1 MSIIPVILCGG
12 SGTRLWPLSRQLV
25 PKQFLAVAGDNTLL
39 QDTVIRLAGFDLAAP
54 ILVCHEEHRFSV
66 AGQLSILGLD
76 HQGIILEPVGRN
88 TAPAAA
94 IAALEALAL
103 AENPVLFVLPA
114 DHLISDSAALGQ
126 AVFKAAEGVKKG
138 HLALFGVVPSAPET
152 GYGYIRRGAELFTDL
167 YRVDEFIEKPDYET
181 ACQYLTSGDY
191 LWNSGMFMFS
201 AKDYL
206 KALQVHS
213 KDIYDRCHEA
223 YQTLVRKQEFA
234 QLSEETFA
242 KCPSDSIDYAVM
254 EHTAA
259 AVVVP
264 FDAGWNDVGSWSS
277 LWMIGDKDKHG
288 NVLRG
293 DVLIED
299 TRNTYVHAEH
309 RLVSTLGVDDLVIVD
324 TPDALLVSVR
334 EKVDRVKQVVARLRE
349 NDRPQSLTHRKVL
362 RPWGSYDSLETGPG
376 FQVKRLTVLP
386 RARLSLQKHR
396 HRAEHWVVVSGEAR
410 VTCGDQEF
418 TLQSRGS
425 TFIPAGTVHR
435 LENPGSEMLE
445 VIEVQTGS
453 YLGEDD
459 IERFEDDYNR
469 S

>member
-25 PKQFLAVAGDNTLL
+25 PKQFLSVAGDNTLL
-39 QDTVIRLAGFDLAAP
+39 QDTVIRLAGLDLAAP
-54 ILVCHEEHRFSV
+54 MLVCHEEHRFSV
-66 AGQLSILGLD
+66 AGQLSILDLD

-94 IAALEALAL
+94 IAALEALTL
-103 AENPVLFVLPA
+103 AEDPVLLVLPA
-114 DHLISDSAALGQ
+114 DHVVSDPVALGQ
-126 AVFKAAEGVKKG
+126 AVSKAAEGVKKG
-138 HLALFGVVPSAPET
+138 HLALFGVTPSAPET
-152 GYGYIRRGAELFTDL
+152 GYGYIRRGAELLTDL
-167 YRVDEFIEKPDYET
+167 YRVDEFVEKPDHDT
-181 ACQYLTSGDY
+181 ACQYLADGDY

-206 KALQVHS
+206 EALQAYS
-213 KDIYDRCHEA
+213 KSIYDSCHEA
-223 YQTLVRKQEFA
+223 YQTLVREQEFA
-234 QLSEETFA
+234 RLSEEAFSR
-242 KCPSDSIDYAVM
+242 CPSNSIDYAVM

-259 AVVVP
+259 AVVVSLN
-264 FDAGWNDVGSWSS
+264 AGWNDVGSWSS
-277 LWMIGDKDKHG
+277 LWAIGDKDEHG

-324 TPDALLVSVR
+324 TPDALLVSAR
-334 EKVDRVKQVVARLRE
+334 ENVERVKQVVARLKE
-349 NDRPQSLTHRKVL
+349 KDRPQYVTHRKVF
-362 RPWGSYDSLETGPG
+362 RPWGSYDSLENGPG
-376 FQVKRLTVLP
+376 FQVKRLTVSP
-386 RARLSLQKHR
+386 GARLSLQKHR
-396 HRAEHWVVVSGEAR
+396 HRSEHWVVVSGTAR

-418 TLQSRGS
+418 PLQPKES

-453 YLGEDD
+453 YFGEDD
-459 IERFEDDYNR
+459 IERFDDDFNR

>member
-25 PKQFLAVAGDNTLL
+25 PKQFLSVAGDNTLL
-39 QDTVIRLAGFDLAAP
+39 QDTVIRLAGLDLAAP
-54 ILVCHEEHRFSV
+54 MLVCHEEHRFTV
-66 AGQLSILGLD
+66 AGQLSNLDLD

-94 IAALEALAL
+94 IAAFEMLSR
-103 AENPVLFVLPA
+103 AEDPVLFVLPA
-114 DHLISDSAALGQ
+114 DHLILDPAALNQ
-126 AVFKAAEGVKKG
+126 AVSKAAEGVQKG
-138 HLALFGVVPSAPET
+138 YLALFGVVPSAPET
-152 GYGYIRRGAELFTDL
+152 GYGYIRRGADLFTNL
-167 YRVDEFIEKPDYET
+167 YRVDEFVEKPDHET
-181 ACQYLTSGDY
+181 ACQYLANGDY
-191 LWNSGMFMFS
+191 LWNSGMFMFN

-206 KALQVHS
+206 DALRTYS
-213 KDIYDRCHEA
+213 KDIYDICREA
-223 YQTLVRKQEFA
+223 YQTLVREQEFA
-234 QLSEETFA
+234 YLSEETFA
-242 KCPSDSIDYAVM
+242 RCPSNSIDYAVM

-264 FDAGWNDVGSWSS
+264 LDAGWSDVGSWSS
-277 LWMIGDKDKHG
+277 LWAIGDKDEHG

-299 TRNTYVHAEH
+299 TRNSYVHAEH
-309 RLVSTLGVDDLVIVD
+309 RLVSTLGLDDLVIVD
-324 TPDALLVSVR
+324 TPDALLVSAR
-334 EKVDRVKQVVARLRE
+334 EKVEEVKQVVTRLEE
-349 NDRPQSLTHRKVL
+349 NGRPQSLTHRKVF

-386 RARLSLQKHR
+386 GARLSLQKHR
-396 HRAEHWVVVSGEAR
+396 HRAEHWIVVSGTAR

-418 TLQSRGS
+418 TLQATGS
-425 TFIPAGTVHR
+425 TFIPVGAVHR
-435 LENPGSEMLE
+435 LENPGCDLLE

-453 YLGEDD
+453 YLAEDD
-459 IERFEDDYNR
+459 IERFEDDFNR

>member
-25 PKQFLAVAGDNTLL
+25 PKQFLSITGDNTLL
-39 QDTVIRLAGFDLAAP
+39 QDTVIRLAALDLAAP
-54 ILVCHEEHRFSV
+54 VLVCHEDHRFSV
-66 AGQLSILGLD
+66 AGQLSALDLD

-94 IAALEALAL
+94 IAALEAQAL
-103 AENPVLFVLPA
+103 AEDPVLLVLPA
-114 DHLISDSAALGQ
+114 DHVITDPMALGQ
-126 AVFKAAEGVKKG
+126 AVAKAAEGVQKG
-138 HLALFGVVPSAPET
+138 HLALFGVVPSSPET
-152 GYGYIRRGAELFTDL
+152 GYGYIRRGAELSTDL
-167 YRVDEFIEKPDYET
+167 FQVDEFVEKPDHET
-181 ACQYLTSGDY
+181 ASQYLASGDY

-206 KALQVHS
+206 KALQTYS
-213 KDIYDRCHEA
+213 KAIYDSCHEA
-223 YQTLVRKQEFA
+223 YQTLVREMDFA
-234 QLSEETFA
+234 RLPEETFSR
-242 KCPSDSIDYAVM
+242 CPSNSIDYAVM

-259 AVVVP
+259 AVVVSL
-264 FDAGWNDVGSWSS
+264 DAGWNDVGSWSS
-277 LWMIGDKDKHG
+277 LWNIGDKDEYG

-293 DVLIED
+293 DVLTED

-324 TPDALLVSVR
+324 TPDALLVSAR
-334 EKVDRVKQVVARLRE
+334 EKVEQVKQVVARLKE
-349 NDRPQSLTHRKVL
+349 SDRPQYAMHRKVF

-376 FQVKRLTVLP
+376 YQVKHLTVLP
-386 RARLSLQKHR
+386 GARLSLQKHQ
-396 HRAEHWVVVSGEAR
+396 HRAEHWVVVSGRAQ

-418 TLQSRGS
+418 TLEPRGS
-425 TFIPAGTVHR
+425 VFIPVGTVHR
-435 LENPGSEMLE
+435 VKNSGSEMLE

-459 IERFEDDYNR
+459 IERFEDDFNR